1 MNAAQKRAFT
11 QRWLSNREILFTV
24 GDGEEE
30 PPSRPPVSTVVFKWE
45 MRKARDD
52 DLDGLCNL
60 EDRCFATD
68 RISRKKFRRF
78 IGSPRAAVLVIEA
91 DAEIAGAA
99 VVIFKERSAWL
110 CSLAIASGFRGR
122 GWAKRLLSAAEY
134 EARERRCR
142 SMRLEVRADNHAAV
156 LLYRR
161 AGYVDRGRI
170 VSFYEDGTDALYFDR
185 TLSVMS
191 PRNPNYSGSNLILDG
206 RHRVALVPKFGIH
219 FIEDRSLWSMW
230 GHRWNKLTGT
240 WGELQLFHCR
250 RFEMEDEPI

>member
-1 MNAAQKRAFT
+1 MNAAQKRAFS

-30 PPSRPPVSTVVFKWE
+30 PPSRLPVSTVVFKWE

-52 DLDGLCNL
+52 DLDGLCDL
-60 EDRCFATD
+60 ENRCFVTD
-68 RISRKKFRRF
+68 RISRRKFRRF

-91 DAEIAGAA
+91 DGEIAGAA
-99 VVIFKERSAWL
+99 VVIFKDRSAWL
-110 CSLAIASGFRGR
+110 YSLAIASGFRGR

-134 EARERRCR
+134 EARSRRCR
-142 SMRLEVRADNHAAV
+142 KMRLEVRADNHAAV

-161 AGYVDRGRI
+161 AGYADRDRI
-170 VSFYEDGTDALYFDR
+170 CCFYEDGTDALCFER
-185 TLSVMS
+185 ALLAMS
-191 PRNPNYSGSNLILDG
+191 PRSPNYSGGNLILDG
-206 RHRVALVPKFGIH
+206 RHRVALATKLGIR
-219 FIEDRSLWSMW
+219 FIADRGLWSMW
-230 GHRWNKLTGT
+230 GHRWNKLTGA